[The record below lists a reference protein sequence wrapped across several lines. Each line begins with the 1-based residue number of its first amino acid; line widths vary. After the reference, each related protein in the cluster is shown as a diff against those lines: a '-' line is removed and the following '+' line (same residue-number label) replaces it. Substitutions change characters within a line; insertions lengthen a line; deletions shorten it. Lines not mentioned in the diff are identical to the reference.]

1 MTGKNLITK
10 ATGNKF
16 WAVDMKIK
24 NSRGKKTAWTK
35 AEAKNASRK
44 VRHNNSYLKEVA

>member
-1 MTGKNLITK
+1 MTGKTLISK
-10 ATGNKF
+10 SNGNKF
-16 WAVDMKIK
+16 FAVDMEIR

-35 AEAKNASRK
+35 AEAKRASRK

>member
-10 ATGNKF
+10 AIGNKF
-16 WAVDMKIK
+16 FTIDMEIR

-35 AEAKNASRK
+35 AEAKRASRK
-44 VRHNNSYLKEVA
+44 VRHNNSYLKDIA